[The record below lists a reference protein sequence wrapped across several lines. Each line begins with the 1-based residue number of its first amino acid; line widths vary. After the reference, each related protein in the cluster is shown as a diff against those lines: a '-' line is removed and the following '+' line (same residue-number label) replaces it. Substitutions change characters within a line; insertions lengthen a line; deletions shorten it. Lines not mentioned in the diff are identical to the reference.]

1 MLQKYARALMNRRI
15 GLNLQPKHSQLL
27 KNAAWVAAPFALSQF
42 IRLGTS
48 VAVAWFLAPELIG
61 LMLLINTLRTGAELL
76 TDVGIGQSIVGNK
89 KGNNP
94 DFYNTAWTIQIIR
107 GIVLFFLLCAAAG
120 PAATIF
126 ENPQLNTLLPAVA
139 PIFLLTGFT
148 APSQF
153 LLQKSLDVRTQS
165 IFDLSMSAFGALVH
179 IALAWAIPTIWALII
194 GLFVTAACST
204 AVSYVLMDWR
214 TLRFKWDGDSAKEI
228 FLFGRWIFLSSII
241 YFLSI
246 NFDRLYFA
254 SIISLS
260 TLGIYGIARTFS
272 ESILMLFFRFCQIIA
287 FPMISAAKTRGSDLR
302 RAIQPIRF
310 LALMGVAIVLAV
322 LVAVADEFIELIYDA
337 RYEGAGI
344 IMTILLFGAWFAI
357 LSSIADAI
365 MMGIGEPAG
374 VAVANGT
381 KLLILMIGLPLTAAS
396 LGFAACLGILVFAEL
411 FRYMALMVGN
421 RRLGLGFSRQDLM
434 MTILFIALAFIFRQ
448 TSMLIGLTGGVASW
462 VEQVKALNVLG

>member
-1 MLQKYARALMNRRI
+1 
-15 GLNLQPKHSQLL
+15 
-27 KNAAWVAAPFALSQF
+27 
-42 IRLGTS
+42 
-48 VAVAWFLAPELIG
+48 
-61 LMLLINTLRTGAELL
+61 
-76 TDVGIGQSIVGNK
+76 
-89 KGNNP
+89 
-94 DFYNTAWTIQIIR
+94 
-107 GIVLFFLLCAAAG
+107 
-120 PAATIF
+120 
-126 ENPQLNTLLPAVA
+126 
-139 PIFLLTGFT
+139 
-148 APSQF
+148 
-153 LLQKSLDVRTQS
+153 
-165 IFDLSMSAFGALVH
+165 
-179 IALAWAIPTIWALII
+179 
-194 GLFVTAACST
+194 
-204 AVSYVLMDWR
+204 MDWR

-357 LSSIADAI
+357 LASIADAI

-381 KLLILMIGLPLTAAS
+381 KLLILVIGLPLTAAS

-448 TSMLIGLTGGVASW
+448 TSMLMGLTGGVASW
-462 VEQVKALNVLG
+462 VEQVKALNV